1 MGKKFGANGD
11 ESLKPDFGQLLN
23 YSEEKDNQMYSR
35 EGAPGSVAIDRTNL
49 RETNISEDH
58 VGDITRR
65 NTALIKA
72 VADL

>member
-1 MGKKFGANGD
+1 MGKKFGAHGD

-23 YSEEKDNQMYSR
+23 YSEEKDQMYSR

-58 VGDITRR
+58 VGEITRR
-65 NTALIKA
+65 NTALLKV